1 MEEEEEEE
9 EVLESV
15 VLMRERGLGP
25 RPPDCRVGDSELL
38 LPPFTD
44 FLPVVALGLKVPL
57 KELGSILFVPAVVL
71 MGDKRRGVMGRAA
84 VGACPLT
91 PGWRGCSLP
100 VPGVVALALL
110 ALVLLY

>member
-1 MEEEEEEE
+1 MEEEEE

-25 RPPDCRVGDSELL
+25 RPPDWRVGDSEVL
-38 LPPFTD
+38 LPPFTV
-44 FLPVVALGLKVPL
+44 FLPVDALGLKVPL
-57 KELGSILFVPAVVL
+57 KELGSSLFVPVPAVVL

-84 VGACPLT
+84 AGACPLA
-91 PGWRGCSLP
+91 PGCRGCSLP

-110 ALVLLY
+110 VLY